1 MLQVLINI
9 QNVSIND
16 IIKYNAYI
24 GKKVYVIDVYR
35 SPIERKMSEFF
46 EKIADMHFNTTEE
59 NLNNYN
65 VNKIINRFNKLF
77 PYLANDADY
86 FKEKYNLELPENFD
100 FEKKYLLQEKDNITY
115 VKLRLRDSSE
125 WDRILEEIFDV
136 NVVIISD
143 YKTDNKPIN
152 RLYSQ
157 FKNDY
162 ILRCTD
168 KDVNEEWLS
177 FLDFRDFDAYKKDV
191 TAFKPDY
198 LFHLGAYTDLEYC
211 EKNVED
217 TYLTN
222 TISVENAVYIANELN
237 IPLLYISTAGIFD
250 GNKDLYDD
258 WDQPNPLGVYARSK
272 FMGERYVVENAKRF
286 LVCRAGWMMGA
297 GPNKDKKFIQKLMK
311 QIKDGKK
318 ELFIVDDK
326 DGTPTF
332 THDFS
337 KNVKALIEK
346 EYWGLYNMVCGG
358 QTSRLEVAHELLTL
372 LGLSDEIKINVVNS
386 DFFKEIYFAER
397 PPCERLDNR
406 KLKLRNINLMQDW
419 KVALKEYIDLNYT
432 AYLK

>member
-1 MLQVLINI
+1 MKKKIYIAGSGGMLGE
-9 QNVSIND
+9 
-16 IIKYNAYI
+16 A
-24 GKKVYVIDVYR
+24 
-35 SPIERKMSEFF
+35 F
-46 EKIADMHFNTTEE
+46 
-59 NLNNYN
+59 
-65 VNKIINRFNKLF
+65 
-77 PYLANDADY
+77 
-86 FKEKYNLELPENFD
+86 
-100 FEKKYLLQEKDNITY
+100 
-115 VKLRLRDSSE
+115 
-125 WDRILEEIFDV
+125 
-136 NVVIISD
+136 
-143 YKTDNKPIN
+143 
-152 RLYSQ
+152 YSQ

-162 ILRCTD
+162 TLKCTD

-177 FLDFRDFDAYKKDV
+177 FLDFRDLDVYKKDV
-191 TAFKPDY
+191 EAFKPDY

-222 TISVENAVYIANELN
+222 TISVENAVYIANALD

-297 GPNKDKKFIQKLMK
+297 GPKKDKKFIQKLMK
-311 QIKDGKK
+311 QIKEGKK

-326 DGTPTF
+326 EGTPTF
-332 THDFS
+332 THDFA

-358 QTSRLEVAHELLTL
+358 QTSRLEVAHELLSL
-372 LGLSDEIKINVVNS
+372 LGLSNEIKINVVNS
-386 DFFKEIYFAER
+386 DYFKEIYFAER

-419 KVALKEYIDLNYT
+419 KVALKEYIHLYYT
-432 AYLK
+432 SYIK

>member
-1 MLQVLINI
+1 MKKIYIAGSGGMLGEAF
-9 QNVSIND
+9 
-16 IIKYNAYI
+16 YN
-24 GKKVYVIDVYR
+24 
-35 SPIERKMSEFF
+35 
-46 EKIADMHFNTTEE
+46 
-59 NLNNYN
+59 
-65 VNKIINRFNKLF
+65 
-77 PYLANDADY
+77 
-86 FKEKYNLELPENFD
+86 
-100 FEKKYLLQEKDNITY
+100 
-115 VKLRLRDSSE
+115 
-125 WDRILEEIFDV
+125 
-136 NVVIISD
+136 
-143 YKTDNKPIN
+143 
-152 RLYSQ
+152 Q
-157 FKNDY
+157 FKKDY
-162 ILRCTD
+162 ILKCTD

-177 FLDFRDFDAYKKDV
+177 FLDFRDLDAYKIDV
-191 TAFKPDY
+191 EAFKPDF

-222 TISVENAVYIANELN
+222 TISVENAVYIANTLN

-272 FMGERYVVENAKRF
+272 FMGERFVVENAKRF

-297 GPNKDKKFIQKLMK
+297 GPKKDKKFIQKLMK
-311 QIKDGKK
+311 QIKEGKK

-332 THDFS
+332 THDFA

-372 LGLSDEIKINVVNS
+372 LKLSNEIKINVVNS
-386 DFFKEIYFAER
+386 DYFKEIYFAER

-419 KVALKEYIDLNYT
+419 KVALKEYIDLYYT
-432 AYLK
+432 SYLK